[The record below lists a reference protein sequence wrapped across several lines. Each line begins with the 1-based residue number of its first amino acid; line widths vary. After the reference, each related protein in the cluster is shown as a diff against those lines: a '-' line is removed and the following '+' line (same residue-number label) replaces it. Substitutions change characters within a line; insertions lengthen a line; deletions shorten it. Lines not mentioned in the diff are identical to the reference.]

1 MVPLINIKSSLAWSH
16 NSPWFLKQP
25 ATRRHWQ
32 CWPQC
37 LTLEFA
43 SVVGGAEQ
51 DSESSKAGKVTA
63 VIVDEVIGV
72 QDFLVATEHN
82 PARRNERKV
91 LSLLLS
97 GYALLG
103 EVLIL
108 S

>member
-1 MVPLINIKSSLAWSH
+1 
-16 NSPWFLKQP
+16 
-25 ATRRHWQ
+25 
-32 CWPQC
+32 
-37 LTLEFA
+37 
-43 SVVGGAEQ
+43 
-51 DSESSKAGKVTA
+51 

-82 PARRNERKV
+82 PARRNEWKV